1 MSHAVYSPSG
11 AHRWWACPGSLGLEQ
26 LEPNT
31 SSSYA
36 REGTAAHLLAAKT
49 LDSGSDIN
57 MFLGA
62 QLEVEGQVFVVDQ
75 EMTNK
80 VGVYVNRVREC
91 AVGGTLYVEHKLYFG
106 QMIGQKDE
114 EAYGTGD
121 AVVLL
126 PDELQVHDL
135 KYGRGERVDAYEWFE
150 RPDGL
155 KQMKPNKQLGL
166 YALGAMHA
174 YALSHEFR
182 RVRLFIHQPRLNHL
196 SESLFSVEEMG
207 AFAEEARA
215 AAALAAANFSIAEPL
230 LVPGE
235 KQCRWCRRKAKCP
248 ALQKAV
254 LESIDPS
261 ADGDDSL
268 ATLLARVDMI
278 EDWCRSI
285 RERARE
291 TLLRG
296 DPVPGYKL
304 VEGKKGNRSWVPDAE
319 PKLKASSIKRAD
331 LYTKVL
337 ATPAQLEKKLK
348 KAHPRQWATVQA
360 LIHQAPGQP
369 TIAPESDPRPA
380 VGSALDA
387 MDDLSHLRS

>member
-1 MSHAVYSPSG
+1 MEAPY
-11 AHRWWACPGSLGLEQ
+11 
-26 LEPNT
+26 PNT

-62 QLEVEGQVFVVDQ
+62 HLEVEGQVFVADAEMIAAVGKYVD
-75 EMTNK
+75 
-80 VGVYVNRVREC
+80 RVREC
-91 AVGGTLYVEHKLYFG
+91 AVGGVLLVEHKLYFG

-121 AVVLL
+121 AVVLI

-135 KYGRGERVDAYEWFE
+135 KYGKGERVDAYDMRE

-155 KQMKPNKQLGL
+155 MVQVPNKQLGL
-166 YALGAMHA
+166 YGLGAMHA
-174 YALSHEFR
+174 YMLSHDFN

-196 SESLFSVEEMG
+196 SEAVFTVEEMG

-215 AAALAAANFSIAEPL
+215 AAELAAANFSSPPNTLQLI
-230 LVPGE
+230 PGE
-235 KQCRWCRRKAKCP
+235 KQCRWCRAKANCS
-248 ALQKAV
+248 ALQKSV
-254 LESIDPS
+254 LESIDS
-261 ADGDDSL
+261 NAKGDDSL

-319 PKLKASSIKRAD
+319 AKLKATSIKRAD

-348 KAHPRQWATVQA
+348 KAHPKQWVSLQSLITQA
-360 LIHQAPGQP
+360 QGQP
-369 TIAPESDPRPA
+369 SVAPESDPRPA
-380 VGSALDA
+380 LATAGVDA
-387 MDDLSHLRS
+387 MEDLSHLDP